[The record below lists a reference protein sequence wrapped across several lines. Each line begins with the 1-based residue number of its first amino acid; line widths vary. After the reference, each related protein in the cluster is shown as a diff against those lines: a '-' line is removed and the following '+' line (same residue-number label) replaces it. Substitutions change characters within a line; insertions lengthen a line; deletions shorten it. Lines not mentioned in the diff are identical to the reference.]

1 MGLRRCTARVDQ
13 DRALRFPDGD
23 GEIAFSH
30 TSKERARLL
39 LKAVF
44 IAVAA
49 ASVPRGTLITAT
61 GPPKTARRI
70 GIEQDREVGLQVSAE
85 NTVQFKY
92 GLASQ
97 FTAASLVS
105 LGRIREAIAEHD
117 AALFK
122 PWLNHFRNVLGARG
136 KHQRHFGPRRK
147 AVRRR
152 VEQHAPN
159 FFTGGGSTRLA
170 GFYYFE
176 ARRAQSYR
184 ELPQLSALAG
194 VVDSF
199 KGNEFTAPGHVRN
212 HISAHSVPSHGGLL

>member
-49 ASVPRGTLITAT
+49 ASVPRGTLITAA
-61 GPPKTARRI
+61 GPPQTARRI

-85 NTVQFKY
+85 NTVQLKY

-97 FTAASLVS
+97 LTDASLVS
-105 LGRIREAIAEHD
+105 LGRIRKALD
-117 AALFK
+117 ATHGAL
-122 PWLNHFRNVLGARG
+122 L
-136 KHQRHFGPRRK
+136 
-147 AVRRR
+147 
-152 VEQHAPN
+152 
-159 FFTGGGSTRLA
+159 
-170 GFYYFE
+170 
-176 ARRAQSYR
+176 
-184 ELPQLSALAG
+184 
-194 VVDSF
+194 
-199 KGNEFTAPGHVRN
+199 
-212 HISAHSVPSHGGLL
+212 